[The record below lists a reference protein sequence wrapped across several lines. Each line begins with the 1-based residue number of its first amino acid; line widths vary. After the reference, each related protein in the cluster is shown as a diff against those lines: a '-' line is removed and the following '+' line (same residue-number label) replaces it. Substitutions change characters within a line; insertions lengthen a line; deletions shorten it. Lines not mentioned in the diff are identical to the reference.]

1 MIQPPNRASGSH
13 LVTTAK
19 SSLSIPVETALD
31 YDAVI
36 QAALDPA
43 VTELSYVRTVRLGGR
58 LHPLGCVIVARDGAL
73 LALDI
78 EDGSSVRPL
87 DAEGLRLLA
96 FEALGA
102 SPWRLTR
109 AEIEEEPRCSNA
121 RLVWENAR
129 HRVRMPAR
137 QSVLDALEVSG
148 AIPLR
153 EFDVRREDVFAL
165 ACENVVDIDLDA
177 IDLDAAE
184 VRRSTG
190 PAAQRPR
197 ALGGIRA

>member
-1 MIQPPNRASGSH
+1 MIQPPNRAPGSH
-13 LVTTAK
+13 LVTTPK
-19 SSLSIPVETALD
+19 STLSIPVTTALE

-43 VTELSYVRTVRLGGR
+43 VAELSYIRTVHLGGR
-58 LHPLGCVIVARDGAL
+58 LHPLDCVLVSRDGAL
-73 LALDI
+73 FALDI
-78 EDGSSVRPL
+78 ADGSSVRPL

-96 FEALGA
+96 FDALGA
-102 SPWRLTR
+102 SPLRLTR
-109 AEIEEEPRCSNA
+109 NEIEEEPRCSNA

-137 QSVLDALEVSG
+137 QSVLDALDISG

-165 ACENVVDIDLDA
+165 ACENVIDIDLDA
-177 IDLDAAE
+177 NDIDAAE
-184 VRRSTG
+184 VRRSTV
-190 PAAQRPR
+190 PAAPRPR
-197 ALGGIRA
+197 LF